1 MSNLSDVTQNI
12 LDVMWFDQFETALDK
27 RSLAADIIRVVADQ
41 VASPPQGDGLHDCCA
56 RIVEQVRADL
66 LAIAAELEGQ

>member
-12 LDVMWFDQFETALDK
+12 LDVMWFDQFETDLDK

-41 VASPPQGDGLHDCCA
+41 VVPPPVGDGLHDCCA
-56 RIVEQVRADL
+56 GIIEQIREEL
-66 LAIAAELEGQ
+66 LDIAAELDTL